1 MFEQEIEME
10 KKTSSIVPLLLIV
23 SLIVAVVGVSIYFVI
38 QSRKVLTTAEAN
50 SVVTRILDGQGP
62 ITLHFQTGI
71 VKAVDKPRDPHYRL
85 LEKAGYVKIG
95 KDSSDYKTPVSLTP
109 KGEAL
114 LAELAGA
121 KKSKNNNGN
130 EEYAVPLASR
140 KLVEIN
146 KVTMLT
152 PSKATVEY
160 TWKWETNKAGEMFDA
175 AGPAVGGAVVVD
187 EDHGE
192 PVQPEPPGH
201 RDGFGVAAL
210 VEFAVAD
217 QHDDPWLG
225 PPLRAKAERQEKRL
239 ERDLALARELQFRLL
254 PPTAPKLANLEVAAR
269 SISARQIGGD
279 FYDFLNYSTG
289 RTAFVIGDVSG
300 KGAPAAIYAALV
312 SGILRSHAPMEPGA
326 AEMLSAVNLSLGERR
341 IEAQFV
347 SIICAVW
354 DDQRRTLLLANSG
367 LPRPVFCRNGKA
379 QIIEATGLPL
389 GLFEEADYDEFT
401 FQAKPGDLFVFFS
414 DGILDAAT
422 KSGELFGRE
431 RVEAIVAAS
440 GQKSAQQVVDAIG
453 KAVADY
459 SAAGDAFDDQTIV
472 VLKVKDAN
480 AKPDAKK

>member
-175 AGPAVGGAVVVD
+175 AGPAVKAFNTWDRSALINKYGA
-187 EDHGE
+187 HFYH
-192 PVQPEPPGH
+192 EPPSK
-201 RDGFGVAAL
+201 V
-210 VEFAVAD
+210 V
-217 QHDDPWLG
+217 
-225 PPLRAKAERQEKRL
+225 
-239 ERDLALARELQFRLL
+239 LALMK
-254 PPTAPKLANLEVAAR
+254 TDKGW
-269 SISARQIGGD
+269 QI
-279 FYDFLNYSTG
+279 
-289 RTAFVIGDVSG
+289 
-300 KGAPAAIYAALV
+300 
-312 SGILRSHAPMEPGA
+312 
-326 AEMLSAVNLSLGERR
+326 
-341 IEAQFV
+341 
-347 SIICAVW
+347 
-354 DDQRRTLLLANSG
+354 
-367 LPRPVFCRNGKA
+367 
-379 QIIEATGLPL
+379 AT
-389 GLFEEADYDEFT
+389 E
-401 FQAKPGDLFVFFS
+401 
-414 DGILDAAT
+414 
-422 KSGELFGRE
+422 
-431 RVEAIVAAS
+431 
-440 GQKSAQQVVDAIG
+440 
-453 KAVADY
+453 
-459 SAAGDAFDDQTIV
+459 
-472 VLKVKDAN
+472 
-480 AKPDAKK
+480 